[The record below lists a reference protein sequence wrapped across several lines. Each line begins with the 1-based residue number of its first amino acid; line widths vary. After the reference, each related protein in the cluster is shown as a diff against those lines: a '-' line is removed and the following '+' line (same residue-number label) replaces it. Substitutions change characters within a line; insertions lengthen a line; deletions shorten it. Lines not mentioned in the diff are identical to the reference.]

1 MVPGSQLYRYE
12 FWLTSRAVKEYNKNR
27 NQQRIWRAQDLTEE
41 YVISIAQTAIYT
53 VLLVSAPMLS
63 LALIVGLTIG
73 IFQAVT
79 SINEM
84 TLTFIPKIVVVIV
97 AVVVFAPW
105 IIQVMKLFTEEL
117 IMSIPQ
123 ISH

>member
-1 MVPGSQLYRYE
+1 M
-12 FWLTSRAVKEYNKNR
+12 
-27 NQQRIWRAQDLTEE
+27 TEE

-105 IIQVMKLFTEEL
+105 IIQVMKLFTEEI

>member
-1 MVPGSQLYRYE
+1 VTQE
-12 FWLTSRAVKEYNKNR
+12 F
-27 NQQRIWRAQDLTEE
+27 
-41 YVISIAQTAIYT
+41 VISVAQTAVYT
-53 VLLVSAPMLS
+53 VLLVSAPVLG
-63 LALIVGLTIG
+63 LALIVGLVIG

-105 IIQVMKLFTEEL
+105 ILKIMLTFTIEL
-117 IMSIPQ
+117 MNNIPL
-123 ISH
+123 IAH